1 MNTVINEAW
10 FRARFFHHAEF
21 MLSKNLRDLV
31 TRVAVNLRNI
41 VVGADVQI
49 PLPNGRQVTPIN
61 LDNAASTPPFLSVL
75 QAIERF
81 APWYSSIHRGQGYK
95 SVASTEMYE
104 SGRDAIKRFVNAD
117 NIKDTVIYTKNTTES
132 INMLAHVLQQDQ
144 KTRVVLSTEM
154 EHLANDLP
162 WRENFFVKY
171 IKVDEFGRLS
181 IDDLEKKLQE
191 YRGSVKLVTVAG
203 ASNVTGY
210 VNPIYTIAP
219 IAHHYG
225 AQIHVDGAQ
234 QVPHLSFDMKPYD
247 SPEHIDY
254 LSFSGHK
261 MYAPFGTGV
270 LIGPSTVFQNTDP
283 FLKGGGAVRLVSRQF
298 VDWDDPPARDEA
310 GTSNVMGVVALV
322 AAIKELESLNMV
334 DIRSYERRL
343 IDHAIE
349 RLQTIRFIKLYCF
362 QAKDEAR
369 ISLISFAVEGLNH
382 HVVAQILSDEFGIAV
397 RSGLFCAHPYVEKL
411 LHMSQKDIEAFRK
424 DPHLPFPGLVRI
436 SLGLYNQLEEIDIF
450 LDAIAK
456 IAGSRE
462 HYREKFTPGVKLAW
476 HG

>member
-1 MNTVINEAW
+1 M
-10 FRARFFHHAEF
+10 
-21 MLSKNLRDLV
+21 
-31 TRVAVNLRNI
+31 AVSFRNI
-41 VVGADVQI
+41 VVGVNVQI
-49 PLPNGRQVTPIN
+49 PLPNGQQVTPIN
-61 LDNAASTPPFLSVL
+61 LDNAATTPPFLSVM
-75 QAIERF
+75 QAVDGF
-81 APWYSSIHRGQGYK
+81 APWYSSIHRGKGYK
-95 SVASTEMYE
+95 SVASTEIYE
-104 SGRDAIKRFVNAD
+104 SGRDVIKCFVNAD
-117 NIKDTVIYTKNTTES
+117 SVKDTVIYTKNTTES

-181 IDDLEKKLQE
+181 IDDLENNLRK
-191 YRGSVKLVTVAG
+191 YRGDVKLVTVAG

-210 VNPIYTIAP
+210 VNPVHAIAKM
-219 IAHHYG
+219 AHRYG
-225 AQIHVDGAQ
+225 AEIHVDGAQ
-234 QVPHLSFDMKPYD
+234 MVPHLAFDMKPYD
-247 SPEHIDY
+247 SKEHIDY

-270 LIGPSTVFQNTDP
+270 LIGPKATFQNADP
-283 FLKGGGAVRLVSRQF
+283 LLKGGGAVRLVSPQF

-322 AAIKELESLNMV
+322 AAIKELESLDMV
-334 DIRSYERRL
+334 EVHNQEKRL

-349 RLQTIRFIKLYCF
+349 RLRAVRFLKLYSS
-362 QAKDEAR
+362 QEKDEAR
-369 ISLISFAVEGLNH
+369 ISLISFAVEGINQ

-411 LHMSQKDIEAFRK
+411 LHMSQKDIEVFRR
-424 DPHLPFPGLVRI
+424 DPDLPFPGLVRI
-436 SLGLYNQLEEIDIF
+436 SFGLYNQIEEIDIF

-456 IAGSRE
+456 IAGDKE
-462 HYREKFTPGVKLAW
+462 HYREQYTPGVKLAW

>member
-1 MNTVINEAW
+1 M
-10 FRARFFHHAEF
+10 
-21 MLSKNLRDLV
+21 
-31 TRVAVNLRNI
+31 
-41 VVGADVQI
+41 QI

-61 LDNAASTPPFLSVL
+61 LDNAATTPPFVSVL

-81 APWYSSIHRGQGYK
+81 APWYSSIHRGKGYK
-95 SVASTEMYE
+95 SVASTEIYE
-104 SGRDAIKRFVNAD
+104 SGRDVIKRFVNAD
-117 NIKDTVIYTKNTTES
+117 SIKDTVIYTKNTTES

-171 IKVDEFGRLS
+171 IKVDEFGKLS
-181 IDDLEKKLQE
+181 IDDLENNLRK
-191 YRGSVKLVTVAG
+191 YRGDVKLVTVAG

-210 VNPIYTIAP
+210 VNPVHAIAKV
-219 IAHHYG
+219 AHRYG
-225 AQIHVDGAQ
+225 AEIHVDGAQ
-234 QVPHLSFDMKPYD
+234 QAPHLAFDMKPHD
-247 SPEHIDY
+247 SMEHIDY

-270 LIGPSTVFQNTDP
+270 LIGPKATFQNADP
-283 FLKGGGAVRLVSRQF
+283 LLQGGGAVRLVSPQF

-310 GTSNVMGVVALV
+310 GTSNIMGVVALV
-322 AAIKELESLNMV
+322 AAIKELESLDMV
-334 DIRSYERRL
+334 DVHHHEQRL

-349 RLQTIRFIKLYCF
+349 RLQSIGLIKLYCC
-362 QAKDEAR
+362 QEKDEAR
-369 ISLISFAVEGLNH
+369 ISLISFTVEGLHH
-382 HVVAQILSDEFGIAV
+382 HVIAQILSDEFGISV

-411 LHMSQKDIEAFRK
+411 LHMSQKKIEAFRK
-424 DPHLPFPGLVRI
+424 NPQLPFPGLVRI

-450 LDAIAK
+450 LDAIAN
-456 IAGSRE
+456 IAGNRE
-462 HYREKFTPGVKLAW
+462 HYREKFTPGVNLAW